1 MREDLAISVSGL
13 GKSYKI
19 FHRDAH
25 ATTAAEAVMRK
36 LRHPTKRQRHDTVRA
51 LEDVNFDV
59 PWGEALGILGRNG
72 SGKSTL
78 LKILTR
84 ISSPTTG
91 RIEIKGRIGSL
102 LEIGTGFHPELT
114 GRENVYLNGSL
125 LGMRRSAIRS
135 RFDEIVAFA
144 DVERFLDTQVK
155 RYSSGMYVR
164 LAFAV
169 AAHLDADILAVD
181 EVLAVGDLAF
191 QAKCIQKMREVS
203 TQGRCV
209 LYVSHQ
215 LQTVSALCSSAIY
228 LDRGHLSY
236 AGEVEEALAR
246 YRQSFQSG
254 SEQALAEASRRGGSG
269 EVRFDSVWVDEEA
282 LIPADPKEIHFKIRG
297 NGASSG
303 SCFVRA
309 EIRNDQGILVCQCDS
324 RLVGATW
331 DCAQGGEGTLTI
343 RGPWLVPGL
352 YSVDFLLYKTELL
365 DAWSPACSFHVVADL
380 PYDGYAD
387 TSAYEY
393 GTALAEFEY
402 KIQ

>member
-1 MREDLAISVSGL
+1 MRDDLAISVSHL

-19 FHRDAH
+19 FHTDAH

-36 LRHPTKRQRHDTVRA
+36 LRHPTARQSHELVQA
-51 LEDVNFDV
+51 LDDVSFDV

-78 LKILTR
+78 LKLLTR
-84 ISSPTTG
+84 VSSPTAG
-91 RIEIKGRIGSL
+91 RIDIKGRIGSL

-125 LGMRRSAIRS
+125 LGMRRAAIRKH
-135 RFDEIVAFA
+135 FDEIIAFA

-236 AGEVEEALAR
+236 TGEVEEALTR

-254 SEQALAEASRRGGSG
+254 SEQALAEASRRGGTG
-269 EVRFDSVWVDEEA
+269 EVRFDSVWVDDEA
-282 LIPADPKEIHFKIRG
+282 LNPAAPKQIHFRIRG
-297 NGASSG
+297 NDAASG
-303 SCFVRA
+303 SCYIRA
-309 EIRNDQGILVCQCDS
+309 EVRNDEGVLICQCDS
-324 RLVGATW
+324 RLVGAIW
-331 DCAQGGEGTLTI
+331 ECAQGGEGTLTI
-343 RGPWLVPGL
+343 RGPWFVPGL
-352 YSVDFLLYKTELL
+352 YSVDVLLFKSELL
-365 DAWSPACSFHVVADL
+365 DAWTSACSFHVVTDL
-380 PYDGYAD
+380 PYEGYAD
-387 TSAYEY
+387 SAAYEY
-393 GTALAEFEY
+393 GAALAEFEY
-402 KIQ
+402 KVQ